1 MRAARSIRQAPTA
14 GTAPSAPVDRAWFL
28 LDSAWHDAIWVFK
41 PTNALEE
48 RSPIRVH
55 WNFTI
60 ADGGRFTDARFASLL
75 EGSRQLIALIRSRSL
90 STGLAQRASTAAG
103 NFKLLREL
111 LRWMDRAGFAHFAD
125 LDATAL
131 LQFHR
136 TIAERCGHGRSG
148 LSPTTVQQYLR
159 LFTYLYR
166 FHDQLGD
173 ALRIDPFPGHTHGEV
188 AGVCGAEIR
197 HWPYTPDGIAVAL
210 VQGAID
216 LVTNGAP
223 CIMRAR
229 RVYAEA
235 MAGAAQRG
243 CSAIGCTCAAKRA
256 LQQAGI
262 ELAGHAQSIHTVAA
276 LAQAVDMLYAAC
288 FVVISYLVGPRASE
302 ILHLEA
308 GCVQHRGD
316 GCADDAIPV
325 IVGAIFKRQAEYTG
339 KPHEWVAPP
348 PAVQAVSVL
357 EALSAVH
364 RAQSGRPQLWL
375 RRGQWS
381 GATEW
386 QEACPEALGIPS
398 TWRMC
403 LLLRRFAR
411 WIDLPPHEG
420 KPWQLSTHQ
429 GRKTFARFAAL
440 RDGSALLALAQ
451 HLGHHERAV
460 TDHSYAGTDHRLA
473 REIDSEILEQSA
485 VAWEHMLA
493 TPGLGG
499 RAGAEIMT
507 KRPRFRGAR
516 LKQDV
521 KSYARLLVESG
532 LVLGVCDWGFCV
544 YREESSACLGN
555 AIGPNPAR
563 REPSTCARC
572 ANFAVS
578 SQHRPY
584 WVEQVRRH
592 EVLLDE
598 PALPLQTLRIARER
612 IAEARALIRVIDASG
627 GKSKHGERIDR

>member
-1 MRAARSIRQAPTA
+1 
-14 GTAPSAPVDRAWFL
+14 V
-28 LDSAWHDAIWVFK
+28 IWVFK

-55 WNFTI
+55 WDFTLP
-60 ADGGRFTDARFASLL
+60 DGDRFTDDRFASLL
-75 EGSRQLIALIRSRSL
+75 ESSRQLIALIRSSSL

-111 LRWMDRAGFAHFAD
+111 LRWMNRTGFARFAD

-136 TIAERCGHGRSG
+136 TIAERSGHGRAG

-166 FHDQLGD
+166 FRDQISD
-173 ALRIDPFPGHTHGEV
+173 ALRVDPFPGRTHGEV
-188 AGVCGAEIR
+188 AGVYGAEIR
-197 HWPYTPDGIAVAL
+197 HWPYTPDDIAVAL
-210 VQGAID
+210 VQGAIE
-216 LVTNGAP
+216 LVANGASR
-223 CIMRAR
+223 ILRAK

-235 MAGAAQRG
+235 MTRAAQRG

-256 LQQAGI
+256 LQQSGI
-262 ELAGHAQSIHTVAA
+262 EPSGDVQSIHTVAD
-276 LAQAVDMLYAAC
+276 LAQAIDMLYAAC
-288 FVVISYLVGPRASE
+288 FVVISYLVGPRVSE

-308 GCVQHRGD
+308 GCVQLRGD
-316 GCADDAIPV
+316 GRADGAIPV

-348 PAVQAVSVL
+348 PAVQAISVL
-357 EALSAVH
+357 EALSADH
-364 RAQSGRPQLWL
+364 RAQSGRSQLWL

-386 QEACPEALGIPS
+386 QNVCPDTLGIPS
-398 TWRMC
+398 TWRMS
-403 LLLRRFAR
+403 LLLRRLAR
-411 WIDLPPHEG
+411 WLDLPEHKG

-429 GRKTFARFAAL
+429 GRKTFVHFAAL

-460 TDHSYAGTDHRLA
+460 TDHSYVGTDYRLA

-499 RAGAEIMT
+499 RAGAEIMA

-544 YREESSACLGN
+544 YREDSSACLGN
-555 AIGPNPAR
+555 AVGPNPVR

-592 EVLLDE
+592 EALLDE

-612 IAEARALIRVIDASG
+612 IVEACALIRVIDASG
-627 GKSKHGERIDR
+627 GKTKHGEPIDR